1 MRLSSKMTFRFIS
14 YFAVFYIVLLLSVMS
29 LIFYAIYQNDKA
41 SSYVNLM
48 TMDKMDIE
56 MDIEEKNGNYRLS
69 QKLINSAE
77 KSGGVIH
84 LLDEKG
90 QSLAS
95 SEKQAVSYT
104 MKELVEIEKNE
115 QGHIWQIK
123 NDQYLVF
130 IQNNTA
136 EKLLEVISAKGIRH
150 ISRTTMQHL
159 LKSDAIVEQYSA
171 NGHREE
177 ILFGKETKELEP
189 IKILMGSGNL
199 TETKEL
205 VASEVLPNG
214 SLLVVRMKN
223 PYYNP
228 SEPIFM
234 NSLRMGLIAIAIFHV
249 YLLILIVIFS
259 AFIGNRF
266 GRPVLHFLKRIEKLA
281 GQDFSFV
288 SDHKL
293 RRKGNGRFK
302 RKYRIF
308 DEVDQ
313 SLTQLSTTLADNEC
327 KIQQSEKLREEWI
340 TGLSHDLKTPL
351 SSIFG
356 YSKMLSSTDYEWS
369 QEDVRKFAN
378 TMQEK
383 AKYMDA
389 LIEDLTYTYQL
400 KNNAIVISR
409 EDVNLKVFLHEYE
422 KNTTFENVKIE
433 QLNCEIHILADS
445 ILLKRILDN
454 IVGNAE
460 KHTSEGTPIYLQLSN
475 LNSKVQ
481 LQIRDEGQGIPKEEL
496 DNLFNRYYRGTNT
509 TSEASGTGL
518 GLAIT
523 KQLVEAMDGEITVH
537 SNSFGTVVNV
547 VFPVL
552 RYSSEL

>member
-1 MRLSSKMTFRFIS
+1 MTLRFIS
-14 YFAVFYIVLLLSVMS
+14 YFAVFYIILLLSVMS
-29 LIFYAIYQNDKA
+29 LIFYAVYENEKA

-48 TMDKMDIE
+48 TMDKMDVE
-56 MDIEEKNGNYRLS
+56 MDIEEKNGSYKLT

-84 LLDEKG
+84 LLDENG
-90 QSLAS
+90 QLLAS
-95 SEKQAVSYT
+95 SEKQARSYT
-104 MKELVEIEKNE
+104 MKELAKIEKHE
-115 QGHIWQIK
+115 EGHIWRIK

-136 EKLLEVISAKGIRH
+136 ENLLDVISEQGIQH
-150 ISRTTMQHL
+150 ISSTIRQHL
-159 LKSDAIVEQYSA
+159 SKSDAIVEQYSA
-171 NGHREE
+171 NGQRQK

-205 VASEVLPNG
+205 VASEILKDG
-214 SLLVVRMKN
+214 SLLVVRMEN
-223 PYYNP
+223 PHYNP

-234 NSLRMGLIAIAIFHV
+234 NGLKKALIVIAIFHV

-281 GQDFSFV
+281 GQDFGFV
-288 SDHKL
+288 NDRKL
-293 RRKGNGRFK
+293 RRKRNGRFK

-313 SLTQLSTTLADNEC
+313 SLTQLSSKLADNEC

-351 SSIFG
+351 SSIYG
-356 YSKMLSSTDYEWS
+356 YSKMLSSKDYEWS
-369 QEDVRKFAN
+369 QEDVRKFAV

-383 AKYMDA
+383 AEYMDA

-409 EDVNLKVFLHEYE
+409 EEVYLNAFINEYV
-422 KNTTFENVKIE
+422 KNTTSENVVME
-433 QLNCEIHILADS
+433 QMNSEIHILADS

-460 KHTSEGTPIYLQLSN
+460 KHTSEGTSIYLQITELEN
-475 LNSKVQ
+475 KVK

-523 KQLVEAMDGEITVH
+523 KQLVEAMDGEISVQ
-537 SNSFGTVVNV
+537 SNSSGTVVIV
-547 VFPVL
+547 VFPKL
-552 RYSSEL
+552 MK

>member
-1 MRLSSKMTFRFIS
+1 
-14 YFAVFYIVLLLSVMS
+14 MS
-29 LIFYAIYQNDKA
+29 LIFYAVYENETA

-48 TMDKMDIE
+48 TMDKMDVE
-56 MDIEEKNGNYRLS
+56 MDIEEKNGSYKLT

-84 LLDEKG
+84 LLDENG
-90 QSLAS
+90 QLLAS
-95 SEKQAVSYT
+95 SEKQAKSYT
-104 MKELVEIEKNE
+104 MKELAEIEKHE
-115 QGHIWQIK
+115 EGHIWRIK

-136 EKLLEVISAKGIRH
+136 ENLLDVISEQGIQH
-150 ISRTTMQHL
+150 ISNTIRQHL
-159 LKSDAIVEQYSA
+159 SKSDAIVEQYSA
-171 NGHREE
+171 NGQRQK

-205 VASEVLPNG
+205 VASEILKDG

-223 PYYNP
+223 PHYNP

-234 NSLRMGLIAIAIFHV
+234 NGLKKALIVIAIFHV

-281 GQDFSFV
+281 GQDFGFV
-288 SDHKL
+288 NDHKL
-293 RRKGNGRFK
+293 RRKKNGRFK

-313 SLTQLSTTLADNEC
+313 SLTQLSTKLADNEC

-351 SSIFG
+351 SSIYG
-356 YSKMLSSTDYEWS
+356 YSKMLSSKDYEWS
-369 QEDVRKFAN
+369 QDDVRKFAV

-383 AKYMDA
+383 AEYMDV

-400 KNNAIVISR
+400 KNNAIVISK
-409 EDVNLKVFLHEYE
+409 EEVYLNAFINTYV
-422 KNTTFENVKIE
+422 KNSASENVKME
-433 QLNCEIHILADS
+433 QMNSEIHILADS

-460 KHTSEGTPIYLQLSN
+460 KHTSEGTSIYLQITELAY
-475 LNSKVQ
+475 KVQ

-523 KQLVEAMDGEITVH
+523 KQLVEAMDGEITVQ
-537 SNSFGTVVNV
+537 SNSSGTVVIV
-547 VFPVL
+547 VFPKL
-552 RYSSEL
+552 IE

>member
-1 MRLSSKMTFRFIS
+1 MRLSSKMTLRFIS
-14 YFAVFYIVLLLSVMS
+14 YFAVFYIILLLSVMS
-29 LIFYAIYQNDKA
+29 LIFYAVYENETA

-48 TMDKMDIE
+48 TMDKMDVE
-56 MDIEEKNGNYRLS
+56 MDIEEKNGSYKLT

-84 LLDEKG
+84 LLDENG
-90 QSLAS
+90 QLLAS
-95 SEKQAVSYT
+95 SEKQAKSYT
-104 MKELVEIEKNE
+104 MKELAEIEKHE
-115 QGHIWQIK
+115 EGHIWRIK

-136 EKLLEVISAKGIRH
+136 ENLLDVISEQGIQH
-150 ISRTTMQHL
+150 ISNTIRQHL
-159 LKSDAIVEQYSA
+159 SKSDAIVEQYSA
-171 NGHREE
+171 DGQRQK

-205 VASEVLPNG
+205 VASEILKDG

-223 PYYNP
+223 PHYNP

-234 NSLRMGLIAIAIFHV
+234 NGLKKALIVIAIFHG

-281 GQDFSFV
+281 GQDFGFV
-288 SDHKL
+288 NDHKL
-293 RRKGNGRFK
+293 RRKKNGRFK

-313 SLTQLSTTLADNEC
+313 SLTQLSTKLADNEC

-351 SSIFG
+351 SSIYG
-356 YSKMLSSTDYEWS
+356 YSKMLSSKDYEWS
-369 QEDVRKFAN
+369 QDDVRKFAV

-383 AKYMDA
+383 AEYMDV

-400 KNNAIVISR
+400 KNNAIVISK
-409 EDVNLKVFLHEYE
+409 EEVYLNAFINTYV
-422 KNTTFENVKIE
+422 KNSASENVKME
-433 QLNCEIHILADS
+433 QMNSEIHILADS

-460 KHTSEGTPIYLQLSN
+460 KHTSEGTSIYLQITELAN
-475 LNSKVQ
+475 KVQ

-523 KQLVEAMDGEITVH
+523 KQLVEAMDGEITVQ
-537 SNSFGTVVNV
+537 SNSSGTVVIV
-547 VFPVL
+547 VFPKL
-552 RYSSEL
+552 IE

>member
-1 MRLSSKMTFRFIS
+1 MRLSSKMTLRFIS

-29 LIFYAIYQNDKA
+29 LIFYAVYENEKA

-48 TMDKMDIE
+48 TMDKMDVE
-56 MDIEEKNGNYRLS
+56 MDIEEKNGSYKLT

-84 LLDEKG
+84 LLDENG
-90 QSLAS
+90 QLLAS

-104 MKELVEIEKNE
+104 MKELVEIEKHE
-115 QGHIWQIK
+115 QGHIWRIK

-136 EKLLEVISAKGIRH
+136 ENLLEVISDKGIQH
-150 ISRTTMQHL
+150 ISSTTNQHL
-159 LKSDAIVEQYSA
+159 SKSDAIVEQYSA
-171 NGHREE
+171 NGQRQK

-205 VASEVLPNG
+205 VASEILKDG

-223 PYYNP
+223 PHYNP

-234 NSLRMGLIAIAIFHV
+234 NGLKKALIVIAVFHV

-281 GQDFSFV
+281 GQDFGFV
-288 SDHKL
+288 NDHKL
-293 RRKGNGRFK
+293 RRKGNGRLK

-313 SLTQLSTTLADNEC
+313 SLTQLSTKLADNEC

-351 SSIFG
+351 SSIYG
-356 YSKMLSSTDYEWS
+356 YSKMLSSKDYEWS
-369 QEDVRKFAN
+369 QNDVLKFAE

-383 AKYMDA
+383 AEYMDA

-409 EDVNLKVFLHEYE
+409 GKVYLNAFLNEYV
-422 KNTTFENVKIE
+422 KNTTSENVKIE
-433 QLNCEIHILADS
+433 QMNSEIHILADS

-460 KHTSEGTPIYLQLSN
+460 KHTSEGTSIYLQMTE
-475 LNSKVQ
+475 LNNKVQ

-523 KQLVEAMDGEITVH
+523 KQLVEAMDGEITVQ
-537 SNSFGTVVNV
+537 SNSTGTVVIV
-547 VFPVL
+547 VFPKL
-552 RYSSEL
+552 RG

>member
-1 MRLSSKMTFRFIS
+1 MRLSSKMTLRFIS
-14 YFAVFYIVLLLSVMS
+14 YFAVFYIILLLSVMS
-29 LIFYAIYQNDKA
+29 LIFYAVYENEKA

-48 TMDKMDIE
+48 TMDKMDVE
-56 MDIEEKNGNYRLS
+56 MDIEEKNGSFKLT

-84 LLDEKG
+84 LLDENG
-90 QSLAS
+90 QLLAS
-95 SEKQAVSYT
+95 SEKQARSYT
-104 MKELVEIEKNE
+104 MKELAKIEKHE
-115 QGHIWQIK
+115 EGHIWRIK

-136 EKLLEVISAKGIRH
+136 ENLLEVISEQGIQH
-150 ISRTTMQHL
+150 ISSTIKQHL
-159 LKSDAIVEQYSA
+159 SKSDAIVEQYSA
-171 NGHREE
+171 NGQRQK

-205 VASEVLPNG
+205 VASEILKDG

-223 PYYNP
+223 PHYNP

-234 NSLRMGLIAIAIFHV
+234 NGLKKALIVIAIFHV

-281 GQDFSFV
+281 GQDFGFV
-288 SDHKL
+288 NDHKL
-293 RRKGNGRFK
+293 RRKRNGRFK

-313 SLTQLSTTLADNEC
+313 SLTQLSTKLADNEC

-351 SSIFG
+351 SSIYG
-356 YSKMLSSTDYEWS
+356 YSKMLSSMDHEWS
-369 QEDVRKFAN
+369 QEDVRKFAV

-383 AKYMDA
+383 AEYMDA

-400 KNNAIVISR
+400 RNNAIVISM
-409 EDVNLKVFLHEYE
+409 EEVNLNAFINEYV
-422 KNTTFENVKIE
+422 KNTTSENVKME
-433 QLNCEIHILADS
+433 QMNSEIHILADS

-460 KHTSEGTPIYLQLSN
+460 KHTSEGTSIYLQITELDN
-475 LNSKVQ
+475 KVQ
-481 LQIRDEGQGIPKEEL
+481 FQIRDEGQGIPKDEL

-523 KQLVEAMDGEITVH
+523 KQLVEAMDGEISVQ
-537 SNSFGTVVNV
+537 SNSSGTVVIV
-547 VFPVL
+547 VFPKL
-552 RYSSEL
+552 ME

>member
-1 MRLSSKMTFRFIS
+1 MRLSSKMTLRFIS
-14 YFAVFYIVLLLSVMS
+14 YFAVFYIILLLSVMS
-29 LIFYAIYQNDKA
+29 LIFYAVYENETA

-48 TMDKMDIE
+48 TMDKMDVE
-56 MDIEEKNGNYRLS
+56 MDIEEKNGSYKLT

-84 LLDEKG
+84 LLDENG
-90 QSLAS
+90 QLLAS
-95 SEKQAVSYT
+95 SEKQAKSYT
-104 MKELVEIEKNE
+104 MKELAEIEKHE
-115 QGHIWQIK
+115 EGHIWRIK

-136 EKLLEVISAKGIRH
+136 ENLLDVISEQGIQH
-150 ISRTTMQHL
+150 ISNTIRQHL
-159 LKSDAIVEQYSA
+159 SKSDAIVERYSA
-171 NGHREE
+171 DGQRQK

-205 VASEVLPNG
+205 VASEILKDG

-223 PYYNP
+223 PHYNP

-234 NSLRMGLIAIAIFHV
+234 NGLKKALIVIAIFHV

-281 GQDFSFV
+281 GQDFGFV
-288 SDHKL
+288 NDHKL
-293 RRKGNGRFK
+293 RRKKNGRFK

-313 SLTQLSTTLADNEC
+313 SLTQLSSKLADNEC

-351 SSIFG
+351 SSIYG
-356 YSKMLSSTDYEWS
+356 YSKMLSSKDYEWS
-369 QEDVRKFAN
+369 QEDVRKFAV

-383 AKYMDA
+383 AEYMDA

-400 KNNAIVISR
+400 KNNAIAISR
-409 EDVNLKVFLHEYE
+409 EEVYLNAFINEYV
-422 KNTTFENVKIE
+422 KNTTSENVVME
-433 QLNCEIHILADS
+433 QMNSEIHILADS

-460 KHTSEGTPIYLQLSN
+460 KHTSEGTSIYLQITELEN
-475 LNSKVQ
+475 KVK

-523 KQLVEAMDGEITVH
+523 KQLVEAMDGEISVQ
-537 SNSFGTVVNV
+537 SNSFGTVVIV
-547 VFPVL
+547 VFPKL
-552 RYSSEL
+552 MK

>member
-1 MRLSSKMTFRFIS
+1 MRLSSKMTLRFIS
-14 YFAVFYIVLLLSVMS
+14 YFAVFYIILLLSVMS
-29 LIFYAIYQNDKA
+29 LIFYAVYENEKA

-48 TMDKMDIE
+48 TMDKMDVE
-56 MDIEEKNGNYRLS
+56 MDIEEKKGSYKLT

-84 LLDEKG
+84 LLDENG
-90 QSLAS
+90 QLLAS
-95 SEKQAVSYT
+95 SEKQARSYT
-104 MKELVEIEKNE
+104 MKELAKIEKHE
-115 QGHIWQIK
+115 EGHIWRIK

-136 EKLLEVISAKGIRH
+136 ENLLEVISEQGIQH
-150 ISRTTMQHL
+150 ISSTIRQHL
-159 LKSDAIVEQYSA
+159 SKSDAIVEQYSA
-171 NGHREE
+171 NGQRQK

-205 VASEVLPNG
+205 VASEILKDG
-214 SLLVVRMKN
+214 SLLVVRMEN
-223 PYYNP
+223 PHYNP

-234 NSLRMGLIAIAIFHV
+234 NGLKKALIVIAIFHV

-281 GQDFSFV
+281 GQDFGFV
-288 SDHKL
+288 NDRKL
-293 RRKGNGRFK
+293 RRKRNGRFK

-313 SLTQLSTTLADNEC
+313 SLTQLSSKLADNEC

-351 SSIFG
+351 SSIYG
-356 YSKMLSSTDYEWS
+356 YSKMLSSKDYEWS
-369 QEDVRKFAN
+369 QEDVRKFAV

-383 AKYMDA
+383 AEYMDA

-409 EDVNLKVFLHEYE
+409 EEVYLNAFINGYV
-422 KNTTFENVKIE
+422 KNTTSENVIME
-433 QLNCEIHILADS
+433 QMNSEIHILADS

-460 KHTSEGTPIYLQLSN
+460 KHTSEGTSIYLQITELEN
-475 LNSKVQ
+475 KVK

-523 KQLVEAMDGEITVH
+523 KQLVEAMDGEISVQ
-537 SNSFGTVVNV
+537 SNSSGTVVIV
-547 VFPVL
+547 VFPKL
-552 RYSSEL
+552 MK

>member
-1 MRLSSKMTFRFIS
+1 MRLSSKMTLRFIS
-14 YFAVFYIVLLLSVMS
+14 YFAVFYIILLLSVMS
-29 LIFYAIYQNDKA
+29 LIFYAVYENEKA

-48 TMDKMDIE
+48 TMDKMDVE
-56 MDIEEKNGNYRLS
+56 MDIEEKNGSFKLT

-84 LLDEKG
+84 LLDENG
-90 QSLAS
+90 QLLAS
-95 SEKQAVSYT
+95 SEKQARSYT
-104 MKELVEIEKNE
+104 MKELAKIEKHE
-115 QGHIWQIK
+115 EGHIWRIK

-136 EKLLEVISAKGIRH
+136 ENLLEVISEQGIQH
-150 ISRTTMQHL
+150 ISSTIKQHL
-159 LKSDAIVEQYSA
+159 SKSDAIVEQYSA
-171 NGHREE
+171 NGQRQK

-205 VASEVLPNG
+205 VASEILKDG

-223 PYYNP
+223 PHYNP

-234 NSLRMGLIAIAIFHV
+234 NGLKKALIVIAIFHV

-281 GQDFSFV
+281 GQDFGFV
-288 SDHKL
+288 NDHKL
-293 RRKGNGRFK
+293 RRKRNGRFK

-313 SLTQLSTTLADNEC
+313 SLTQLSTKLADNEC

-351 SSIFG
+351 SSIYG
-356 YSKMLSSTDYEWS
+356 YSKMLSSKDYEWS
-369 QEDVRKFAN
+369 QEDVRKFAV

-383 AKYMDA
+383 AEYMDA

-400 KNNAIVISR
+400 RNNAIVISR
-409 EDVNLKVFLHEYE
+409 EEVNLNAFINEYV
-422 KNTTFENVKIE
+422 KNTTSENVKME
-433 QLNCEIHILADS
+433 QMNSEIHILADS

-460 KHTSEGTPIYLQLSN
+460 KHTSEGTSIYLQITELDN
-475 LNSKVQ
+475 KVQ
-481 LQIRDEGQGIPKEEL
+481 FQIRDEGQGIPKDEL

-523 KQLVEAMDGEITVH
+523 KQLVEAMDGEISVQ
-537 SNSFGTVVNV
+537 SNSSGTVVIV
-547 VFPVL
+547 VFPKL
-552 RYSSEL
+552 ME

>member
-1 MRLSSKMTFRFIS
+1 MRLSSKMTLRFIS
-14 YFAVFYIVLLLSVMS
+14 YFAVFYIILLLSVMS
-29 LIFYAIYQNDKA
+29 LIFYAVYENETA

-48 TMDKMDIE
+48 TMDKMDVE
-56 MDIEEKNGNYRLS
+56 MDIEEKNGSYKLT

-84 LLDEKG
+84 LLDENG
-90 QSLAS
+90 QLLAS
-95 SEKQAVSYT
+95 SEKQAKSYT
-104 MKELVEIEKNE
+104 MKELAEIEKHE
-115 QGHIWQIK
+115 EGHIWRIK

-136 EKLLEVISAKGIRH
+136 ENLLDVISEQGIQH
-150 ISRTTMQHL
+150 ISNTIRQHL
-159 LKSDAIVEQYSA
+159 SKSDAIVEQYSA
-171 NGHREE
+171 NGQRQK

-205 VASEVLPNG
+205 VASEILKDG

-223 PYYNP
+223 PHYNP

-234 NSLRMGLIAIAIFHV
+234 NGLKKALIVIAIFHV

-281 GQDFSFV
+281 GQDFGFV
-288 SDHKL
+288 NDHKL
-293 RRKGNGRFK
+293 RRKKNGRFK

-313 SLTQLSTTLADNEC
+313 SLTQLSTKLADNEC

-351 SSIFG
+351 SSIYG
-356 YSKMLSSTDYEWS
+356 YSKMLSSKDYEWS
-369 QEDVRKFAN
+369 QDDVRKFAV

-383 AKYMDA
+383 AEYMDV

-400 KNNAIVISR
+400 KNNAIVISK
-409 EDVNLKVFLHEYE
+409 EEVYLNAFINTYV
-422 KNTTFENVKIE
+422 KNSASENVKME
-433 QLNCEIHILADS
+433 QMNSEIHILADS

-460 KHTSEGTPIYLQLSN
+460 KHTSEGTSIYLQITELAN
-475 LNSKVQ
+475 NVQ

-523 KQLVEAMDGEITVH
+523 KQLVEAMDGEITVQ
-537 SNSFGTVVNV
+537 SNSSGTVVIV
-547 VFPVL
+547 VFPKL
-552 RYSSEL
+552 IE

>member
-1 MRLSSKMTFRFIS
+1 MRLSSKMTLRFIS

-29 LIFYAIYQNDKA
+29 LIFYAVYENEKA

-48 TMDKMDIE
+48 TMDKMDVE
-56 MDIEEKNGNYRLS
+56 MDIEEKNGSYKLT

-84 LLDEKG
+84 LLDENG
-90 QSLAS
+90 QLLAS

-104 MKELVEIEKNE
+104 MKELVEIEKHE
-115 QGHIWQIK
+115 QGHIWRIK

-136 EKLLEVISAKGIRH
+136 KNLLEVISDKGIQH
-150 ISRTTMQHL
+150 ISSTTNQHL
-159 LKSDAIVEQYSA
+159 SKSDAIVEQYSA
-171 NGHREE
+171 NGQRQK

-205 VASEVLPNG
+205 VASEILKDG

-223 PYYNP
+223 PHYNP

-234 NSLRMGLIAIAIFHV
+234 NGLKKALIVIAVFHV

-281 GQDFSFV
+281 GQDFGFV
-288 SDHKL
+288 NDHKL
-293 RRKGNGRFK
+293 RRKGNGRLK

-313 SLTQLSTTLADNEC
+313 SLTQLSTKLADNEC

-351 SSIFG
+351 SSIYG
-356 YSKMLSSTDYEWS
+356 YSKMLSSKDYEWS
-369 QEDVRKFAN
+369 QNDVLKFAE

-383 AKYMDA
+383 AEYMDA

-409 EDVNLKVFLHEYE
+409 GKVYLNAFLNEYV
-422 KNTTFENVKIE
+422 KNTTSENVKIE
-433 QLNCEIHILADS
+433 QMNSEIHILADS

-460 KHTSEGTPIYLQLSN
+460 KHTSEGTSIYLQMTE
-475 LNSKVQ
+475 LNNKVQ

-523 KQLVEAMDGEITVH
+523 KQLVEAMDGEITVQ
-537 SNSFGTVVNV
+537 SNSTGTVVIV
-547 VFPVL
+547 VFPKL
-552 RYSSEL
+552 RG

>member
-1 MRLSSKMTFRFIS
+1 MRLSSKMTLRFIS

-29 LIFYAIYQNDKA
+29 LIFYAVYENEKA

-48 TMDKMDIE
+48 TMDKMDVE
-56 MDIEEKNGNYRLS
+56 MDIEEKNGSYKLT

-84 LLDEKG
+84 LLDENG
-90 QSLAS
+90 QLLAS

-104 MKELVEIEKNE
+104 MKELVEIEKHE
-115 QGHIWQIK
+115 QGHIWRIK

-136 EKLLEVISAKGIRH
+136 KNLLEVISDQGIQH
-150 ISRTTMQHL
+150 ISSTTNQHL
-159 LKSDAIVEQYSA
+159 SKSDAIVEQYSA
-171 NGHREE
+171 NGQRQK

-205 VASEVLPNG
+205 VASEILKDG

-223 PYYNP
+223 PHYNP

-234 NSLRMGLIAIAIFHV
+234 NGLKKALIVIAVFHV

-281 GQDFSFV
+281 GQDFGFV
-288 SDHKL
+288 NDHKL
-293 RRKGNGRFK
+293 RRKGNGRLK

-313 SLTQLSTTLADNEC
+313 SLTQLSTKLADNEC

-351 SSIFG
+351 SSIYG
-356 YSKMLSSTDYEWS
+356 YSKMLSSKDYEWS
-369 QEDVRKFAN
+369 QNDVLKFAE

-383 AKYMDA
+383 AEYMDA

-409 EDVNLKVFLHEYE
+409 GKVYLNAFLNEYV
-422 KNTTFENVKIE
+422 KNTTSENVKME
-433 QLNCEIHILADS
+433 QMNSEIHILADS

-460 KHTSEGTPIYLQLSN
+460 KHTSEGTSIYLQMTE
-475 LNSKVQ
+475 LNNKVQ

-523 KQLVEAMDGEITVH
+523 KQLVEAMDGEITVQ
-537 SNSFGTVVNV
+537 SNSTGTVVIV
-547 VFPVL
+547 VFPKL
-552 RYSSEL
+552 RG

>member
-1 MRLSSKMTFRFIS
+1 MRLSSKMTLRFIS
-14 YFAVFYIVLLLSVMS
+14 YFAVFYIILLLSVMS
-29 LIFYAIYQNDKA
+29 LIFYAVYENETA

-48 TMDKMDIE
+48 TMDKMDVE
-56 MDIEEKNGNYRLS
+56 MDIEEKNGSFKLT

-84 LLDEKG
+84 LLDENG
-90 QSLAS
+90 QLLAS
-95 SEKQAVSYT
+95 SEKQARSYT
-104 MKELVEIEKNE
+104 MKELAKIEKHE
-115 QGHIWQIK
+115 EGHIWRIK

-136 EKLLEVISAKGIRH
+136 ENLLEVISEQGIQH
-150 ISRTTMQHL
+150 ISSTIKQHL
-159 LKSDAIVEQYSA
+159 SKSDAIVEQYSA
-171 NGHREE
+171 NGQRQK

-205 VASEVLPNG
+205 VASEILKDG

-223 PYYNP
+223 PHYNP

-234 NSLRMGLIAIAIFHV
+234 NGLKKALIVIAIFHV

-281 GQDFSFV
+281 GQDFGFV
-288 SDHKL
+288 NDHKL
-293 RRKGNGRFK
+293 RRKRNGRFK

-313 SLTQLSTTLADNEC
+313 SLTQLSTKLADNEC

-351 SSIFG
+351 SSIYG
-356 YSKMLSSTDYEWS
+356 YSKMLSSKDYEWS
-369 QEDVRKFAN
+369 QEDVRKFAV

-383 AKYMDA
+383 AEYMDA

-400 KNNAIVISR
+400 RNNAIVISR
-409 EDVNLKVFLHEYE
+409 EEVNLNAFINEYV
-422 KNTTFENVKIE
+422 KNTTSENVKME
-433 QLNCEIHILADS
+433 QMNSEIHILADS

-460 KHTSEGTPIYLQLSN
+460 KHTSEGTSIYLQITELDN
-475 LNSKVQ
+475 KV
-481 LQIRDEGQGIPKEEL
+481 LFQIRDEGQGIPKDEL

-523 KQLVEAMDGEITVH
+523 KQLVEAMDGEISVQ
-537 SNSFGTVVNV
+537 SNSSGTVVIV
-547 VFPVL
+547 VFPKL
-552 RYSSEL
+552 ME

>member
-1 MRLSSKMTFRFIS
+1 MTLRFIS

-29 LIFYAIYQNDKA
+29 LIFYAVYENEKA

-48 TMDKMDIE
+48 TMDKMDVE
-56 MDIEEKNGNYRLS
+56 MDIEEKNGSYKLT

-84 LLDEKG
+84 LLDENG
-90 QSLAS
+90 QLLAS

-104 MKELVEIEKNE
+104 MKELVEIEKHE
-115 QGHIWQIK
+115 QGHIWRIK

-136 EKLLEVISAKGIRH
+136 KNLLEVISDQGIQH
-150 ISRTTMQHL
+150 ISSTTNQHL
-159 LKSDAIVEQYSA
+159 SKSDAIVEQYSA
-171 NGHREE
+171 NGQRQK

-205 VASEVLPNG
+205 VASEILKDG

-223 PYYNP
+223 PHYNP

-234 NSLRMGLIAIAIFHV
+234 NGLKKALIVIAVFHV

-281 GQDFSFV
+281 GQDFGFV
-288 SDHKL
+288 NDHKL
-293 RRKGNGRFK
+293 RRKGNGRLK

-313 SLTQLSTTLADNEC
+313 SLTQLSTKLADNEC

-351 SSIFG
+351 SSIYG
-356 YSKMLSSTDYEWS
+356 YSKMLSSKDYEWS
-369 QEDVRKFAN
+369 QNDVLKFAE

-383 AKYMDA
+383 AEYMDA

-409 EDVNLKVFLHEYE
+409 GKVYLNAFLNEYV
-422 KNTTFENVKIE
+422 KNTTSENVKME
-433 QLNCEIHILADS
+433 QMNSEIHILADS

-460 KHTSEGTPIYLQLSN
+460 KHTSEGTSIYLQMTE
-475 LNSKVQ
+475 LNNKVQ

-523 KQLVEAMDGEITVH
+523 KQLVEAMDGEITVQ
-537 SNSFGTVVNV
+537 SNSTGTVVIV
-547 VFPVL
+547 VFPKL
-552 RYSSEL
+552 RG

>member
-1 MRLSSKMTFRFIS
+1 MRLSSKMTLRFIS
-14 YFAVFYIVLLLSVMS
+14 YFAVFYIILLLSVMS
-29 LIFYAIYQNDKA
+29 LIFYAVYENETA

-48 TMDKMDIE
+48 TMDKMDVE
-56 MDIEEKNGNYRLS
+56 MDIEEKNGSYKLT

-84 LLDEKG
+84 LLDENG
-90 QSLAS
+90 QLLAS
-95 SEKQAVSYT
+95 SEKQAKSYT
-104 MKELVEIEKNE
+104 MKELAEIEKHE
-115 QGHIWQIK
+115 EGHIWRIK

-136 EKLLEVISAKGIRH
+136 ENLLDVISEQGIQH
-150 ISRTTMQHL
+150 ISNTTRQHL
-159 LKSDAIVEQYSA
+159 SKSDAIVEQYSA
-171 NGHREE
+171 NGKRQK

-205 VASEVLPNG
+205 VASEILKDG

-223 PYYNP
+223 PHYNP

-234 NSLRMGLIAIAIFHV
+234 NGLKKALIVIAIFHV

-281 GQDFSFV
+281 GQDFGFV
-288 SDHKL
+288 NDHKL
-293 RRKGNGRFK
+293 RRKKNGRFK

-313 SLTQLSTTLADNEC
+313 SLTQLSTKLADNEC

-351 SSIFG
+351 SSIYG
-356 YSKMLSSTDYEWS
+356 YSKMLSSKDYEWS
-369 QEDVRKFAN
+369 QDDVRKFAV

-383 AKYMDA
+383 AEYMDV

-400 KNNAIVISR
+400 KNNAIVISK
-409 EDVNLKVFLHEYE
+409 EEVYLNAFINTYV
-422 KNTTFENVKIE
+422 KNSASENVKME
-433 QLNCEIHILADS
+433 QMNSEIHILADS

-460 KHTSEGTPIYLQLSN
+460 KHTSEGTSIYLQITELAN
-475 LNSKVQ
+475 KVQ

-523 KQLVEAMDGEITVH
+523 KQLVEAMDGEITVQ
-537 SNSFGTVVNV
+537 SNSSGTVVIV
-547 VFPVL
+547 VFPKL
-552 RYSSEL
+552 SD